1 MIIETY
7 NEMGYELLDHTGDIG
22 IKVWADDVKGIFQEA
37 AKALFGII
45 TDLEKVEAHLEREVI
60 VEGSGHEELMVAWL
74 SELLYLHEVEE
85 LLFCDFTILEIQ
97 GGSIKGVARGE
108 RFHEGRHCI
117 KTAVKAV
124 TYHQLEIQERD
135 GRWHAQIIF
144 DI

>member
-1 MIIETY
+1 MIEETH

-37 AKALFGII
+37 ARALFDII
-45 TDLEKVEAHLEREVI
+45 TDLEKVEKRLERVVA
-60 VEGSGHEELMVAWL
+60 VEGSGQEELMVAWL

-85 LLFCDFTILEIQ
+85 LLFCDFTIWEIQ
-97 GGSIKGVARGE
+97 GGSVQGVARGE
-108 RFHEGRHCI
+108 RFQEGRHCI

-124 TYHQLEIQERD
+124 TYHGLEIRERD
-135 GRWHAQIIF
+135 GRWHAQVIF